1 MNGLTEGMTFPD
13 FSYENSDG
21 ETVSF
26 SQYRKGATVVLTVM
40 DHTDLLQDIRKNYEQ
55 FEKNAVQVFVIGSSP
70 QTPLPFPVVPDVD
83 QKIRDAMFWQ
93 EEYPYM
99 LFILDENGRIT
110 RVERTSDPADLP
122 EEEMIL
128 QMIEEDRHPSVPAEM
143 LADILDAYPYEIVY
157 VNRRHVVT
165 YMNAA
170 AERRYGDRVKIGN
183 SLFNC
188 HNERSR
194 EKIRAF
200 LKRADNGE
208 NEMFETYNQKTGERE
223 FFVPVR
229 NRRGEVTGYFER
241 HEAPWDR
248 EHADQPVGDYW
259 KNRAA

>member
-1 MNGLTEGMTFPD
+1 MSGLTEGMTFPD
-13 FSYENSDG
+13 FSFQNSDG
-21 ETVSF
+21 ETLSF
-26 SQYRKGATVVLTVM
+26 DQCRKGMSVVVIAMKETGLI
-40 DHTDLLQDIRKNYEQ
+40 QDIQRHYEQ
-55 FEKNAVQVFVIGSSP
+55 FETNAVQVFAITDKP
-70 QTPLPFPVVPDVD
+70 QKALSFPVVSDAD
-83 QKIRDAMFWQ
+83 QKIRNMLFWK
-93 EEYPYM
+93 EDDPYM
-99 LFILDENGRIT
+99 LFILDENGKIT
-110 RVERTSDPADLP
+110 RVVRTSEPADLP
-122 EEEMIL
+122 DAMKIL
-128 QMIEEDRHPSVPAEM
+128 QMIEEDRHPSVPAEL

-170 AERRYGDRVKIGN
+170 AKRRYGDRVKIGN

-194 EKIRAF
+194 DKIRAF

-208 NEMFETYNQKTGERE
+208 NEMFEVYNGKTGERE

-229 NRRGEVTGYFER
+229 NRQGEVTGYFER